1 MLKDCQKLS
10 LAAVLIMSSVVQI
23 LGFEEDTTQVNC
35 PSCFLTR
42 GTHDSCV
49 SYHWGYQP

>member
-23 LGFEEDTTQVNC
+23 LGFEEDTTQVNR
-35 PSCFLTR
+35 PSCPLTQ
-42 GTHDSCV
+42 GTH
-49 SYHWGYQP
+49 